1 MRKIAGSMIAGLIFI
16 LGACSS
22 EMDELE
28 DFYTDFQETLE
39 IEEEIR
45 DISSDYNALENER
58 GRIQDNLSTAE
69 RSELTDMGEALET
82 NTEERLELIRAE
94 EAVMAESEEKAAEA
108 AEGIEDID
116 NEEYR
121 QHAEGLITAA
131 DERYDV
137 HDDLMNVFGRVLDK
151 EMGLFEHLQ
160 SEELSQDT
168 IDDRINTL
176 NEEYEALTETQDE
189 FATATERLNE
199 VKNEVYSIFA
209 E

>member
-69 RSELTDMGEALET
+69 RGELTDMGEALET

-199 VKNEVYSIFA
+199 VKDEVYSIFA

>member
-1 MRKIAGSMIAGLIFI
+1 MKKIAVSIMACLIFM

-28 DFYTDFQETLE
+28 SFYVEFQETLE
-39 IEEEIR
+39 IEDEIS

-58 GRIQDNLSTAE
+58 GQIQDNLSTAAQDE
-69 RSELTDMGEALET
+69 LSEMGEALAG
-82 NTEERLELIRAE
+82 NTEERLELIREE
-94 EAVMAESEEKAAEA
+94 EAVMADSEQKAAEA
-108 AEGIEDID
+108 AERIGDIS

-121 QHAEGLITAA
+121 QHAEGLISAA
-131 DERYDV
+131 DERYAV
-137 HDDLMNVFGRVLDK
+137 HGDLMGVFERVLDK

-160 SEELSQDT
+160 SDELNQDT

-199 VKNEVYSIFA
+199 VKDEVYSIFA

>member
-1 MRKIAGSMIAGLIFI
+1 MRKIAGFMMAGLIFI

-28 DFYTDFQETLE
+28 DFYMEFQETLE

-58 GRIQDNLSTAE
+58 GQIQDNLSTAE
-69 RSELTDMGEALET
+69 RSELTEMGEALEA
-82 NTEERLELIRAE
+82 NTEERLGLIRAE

-121 QHAEGLITAA
+121 RHAEGLITAA

-137 HDDLMNVFGRVLDK
+137 HGDLMGVFERVLDK

-176 NEEYEALTETQDE
+176 NEEYEALTEMQDE

>member
-69 RSELTDMGEALET
+69 RGELTDMGEALET